1 MKQVPELVLPA
12 SNPLKT
18 KIAFQ
23 YGADAVYGGLPIF
36 SLRKAEVDFSL
47 KTLGEA
53 ISFAKS
59 INKKFYVTLNIF
71 PKNAQIEVA
80 KKVLKDLAKLEPS
93 AFIISDPGLIM
104 LAKELAPKIPIH
116 LSTQANTQNYK
127 AVEFWLNQN
136 IKRVVLGR
144 EVTLKE
150 VAEIKK
156 KVPGAE
162 IEIFGHGAM
171 CISYSGRCLLSATMT
186 GRSANF
192 GICTQPCRWEYKVYL
207 EEQKRPGQ
215 FFEIQEG
222 QNATYIMNSKDL
234 CTVEF
239 VNEIIKAGVDA
250 LKIEGRNKSEYYLAI
265 VTKTYKKALDLA
277 SQNKATKAKLA
288 ELKKDLLSLANREY
302 TTGFLFNDAKKGET
316 YNERNP
322 LFSHRYCGF
331 VLGEKSGLAI
341 VEVKNLL
348 EIGKEY
354 ELITPEKTIKFKI
367 KTLKKLDGKSLTKIS
382 AGKAGEKVLI
392 NVPEIIEN
400 SIIRSEY
407 VERKN

>member
-1 MKQVPELVLPA
+1 M
-12 SNPLKT
+12 LK
-18 KIAFQ
+18 
-23 YGADAVYGGLPIF
+23 
-36 SLRKAEVDFSL
+36 LRWQK
-47 KTLGEA
+47 KTLKELG
-53 ISFAKS
+53 K
-59 INKKFYVTLNIF
+59 
-71 PKNAQIEVA
+71 
-80 KKVLKDLAKLEPS
+80 LKPS

-104 LAKELAPKIPIH
+104 LAKELAPKIPVH

-127 AVEFWLNQN
+127 AVEFWLTQN

-156 KVPGAE
+156 KVPKAE

-171 CISYSGRCLLSATMT
+171 CISYSGRCLLSSAMT

-192 GICTQPCRWEYKVYL
+192 GICTQPCRWEYKLLRVKKPSHFSAERKKSLSRLAQSIEYSEFISQAEDKLYL

-215 FFEIQEG
+215 FFEIEEG

-234 CTVEF
+234 CTIEF
-239 VNEIIKAGVDA
+239 VNEITRAGTDA

-265 VTKTYKKALDLA
+265 VTKTYRKALDLVA
-277 SQNKATKAKLA
+277 QGKATKPKLA
-288 ELKKDLLSLANREY
+288 ELKKELLSLANREY
-302 TTGFLFNDAKKGET
+302 TTGFFFNNAKKGET
-316 YNERNP
+316 YNQRNP
-322 LFSHRYCGF
+322 IFTHRYSGF
-331 VLGEKSGLAI
+331 VLGKKSGLAE

-348 EIGKEY
+348 ETGKEF

-367 KTLKKLDGKSLTKIS
+367 KVLKKLDGTDLPKIS

-392 NVPEIIEN
+392 DLPEILEN
-400 SIIRSEY
+400 SIIRCKYE
-407 VERKN
+407 